1 MKSIKLI
8 ACTIALFLL
17 VSNTQAQKF
26 GFLNS
31 AGILSEVPE
40 VKQAESNLKAYQE
53 QLSKQG
59 QQKVEAL
66 QAKYTELARK
76 EKQGE
81 IAPKALQEQ
90 AEKLKVEE
98 EELAKLEQEMQ
109 NQLGQKR
116 EALLQPILDKI
127 NKAITDVAKEQ
138 GFSYIFDSSAGIL
151 LYADEASDVSTLVRT
166 KLGLPNPADTAKKD
180 PAQGGATNTSTKNEP
195 APKKQ

>member
-1 MKSIKLI
+1 MKAIKYILAAAFII
-8 ACTIALFLL
+8 AGMQG
-17 VSNTQAQKF
+17 NAQKF
-26 GFLNS
+26 GYLNS

-66 QAKYTELARK
+66 QAKYQELARK

-90 AEKLKVEE
+90 ADKLKLEE

-109 NQLGQKR
+109 GQLAQKR
-116 EALLQPILDKI
+116 EALLQPILDRV
-127 NKAITDVAKEQ
+127 NKAIQDIAKEN
-138 GFSYIFDSSAGIL
+138 GYTYIFDSSTGIL
-151 LYADEASDVSTLVRT
+151 LYADEASDVSALVRA
-166 KLGLPNPADTAKKD
+166 KLGLPNLAAAKKD
-180 PAQGGATNTSTKNEP
+180 EAPAGANTSVKN
-195 APKKQ
+195 